1 MIGRRPI
8 FAAVVATAATGLQ
21 AAAQAPARIGWLSV
35 SEHPF
40 VNDFRDRLRELGF
53 VEGKNLVIEYRYAQ
67 GNAALLPGLVE
78 ELVAANV
85 ALIVASGSTS
95 VEAAAAASRN
105 LPVVFVTSDPIVTG
119 QTLNIARPGGFVTGV
134 TTLSVDIAAKKVALL
149 REAVPK
155 LARLALANDGSPGG
169 ARQCEGMTAAAKQLG
184 LESKVFTMDEP
195 AGFAPGFEA
204 IAAQGWQAVAAV
216 SSPLLTASARA
227 IASLTVKLRLPALFD
242 TPAFVRAG
250 ALMSYGPDLRAVF
263 RRQAEMTAR
272 IARGAKPADVP
283 VEQAAAFV
291 FAFNQ
296 TTAKAFGLSLSLPVM
311 ASVDE
316 LVE

>member
-1 MIGRRPI
+1 M
-8 FAAVVATAATGLQ
+8 
-21 AAAQAPARIGWLSV
+21 
-35 SEHPF
+35 
-40 VNDFRDRLRELGF
+40 
-53 VEGKNLVIEYRYAQ
+53 
-67 GNAALLPGLVE
+67 
-78 ELVAANV
+78 
-85 ALIVASGSTS
+85 
-95 VEAAAAASRN
+95 
-105 LPVVFVTSDPIVTG
+105 VFVTSDPIVTG

-169 ARQCEGMTAAAKQLG
+169 ARQCEGMTAAAEQLG

-216 SSPLLTASARA
+216 SSPLFTASARA
-227 IASLTVKLRLPALFD
+227 DRQPHRQAAPASLVRYAG
-242 TPAFVRAG
+242 VRAG
-250 ALMSYGPDLRAVF
+250 RRPDVLRPRPAGRVPSSGRDDGAHRP
-263 RRQAEMTAR
+263 RRQAALTCR
-272 IARGAKPADVP
+272 SSRRLPS
-283 VEQAAAFV
+283 V

-296 TTAKAFGLSLSLPVM
+296 TTAKALGLSLSLPVM